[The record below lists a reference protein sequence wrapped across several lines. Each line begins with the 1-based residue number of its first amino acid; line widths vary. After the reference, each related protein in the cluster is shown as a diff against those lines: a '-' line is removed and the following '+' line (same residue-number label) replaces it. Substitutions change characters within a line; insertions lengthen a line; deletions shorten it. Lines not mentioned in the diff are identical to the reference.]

1 MYAGRHHE
9 AAIFPCFAACFADRS
24 DRFVFFLGEP
34 FIAGRIPPETGIVV
48 QIRDRA
54 VTVALAGTIDTGKE
68 LVETR

>member
-9 AAIFPCFAACFADRS
+9 AAIFPRFAACFADRS
-24 DRFVFFLGEP
+24 DRLVFFLGGP
-34 FIAGRIPPETGIVV
+34 FITGRIPSETGVVV